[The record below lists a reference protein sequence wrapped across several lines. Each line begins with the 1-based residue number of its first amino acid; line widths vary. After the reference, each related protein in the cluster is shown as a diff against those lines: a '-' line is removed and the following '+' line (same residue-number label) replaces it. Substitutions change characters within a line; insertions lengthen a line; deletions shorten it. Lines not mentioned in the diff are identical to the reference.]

1 MIKSPCFILAMIGRS
16 LPVLCGPAGM
26 EVMGVAGIM
35 AATVEAGI
43 ITIPAWAFI
52 TV

>member
-1 MIKSPCFILAMIGRS
+1 
-16 LPVLCGPAGM
+16 M
-26 EVMGVAGIM
+26 EVMGGVADIM
-35 AATVEAGI
+35 AATMEVGI

>member
-1 MIKSPCFILAMIGRS
+1 
-16 LPVLCGPAGM
+16 M
-26 EVMGVAGIM
+26 EVMGGVAGIM

-43 ITIPAWAFI
+43 ITITAWAFI